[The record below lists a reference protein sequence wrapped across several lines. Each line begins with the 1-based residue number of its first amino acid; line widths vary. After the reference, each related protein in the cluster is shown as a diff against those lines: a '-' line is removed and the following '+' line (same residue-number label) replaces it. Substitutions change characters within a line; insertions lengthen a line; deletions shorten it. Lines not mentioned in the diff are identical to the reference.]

1 MSSHKLYHI
10 PYSLLSCPET
20 SVFGHDSLVFRQ
32 VPKLNF
38 NYLSTYERNKKKYDA
53 KFKAKVALEAIK
65 ERKTLNELAE
75 D

>member
-1 MSSHKLYHI
+1 
-10 PYSLLSCPET
+10 
-20 SVFGHDSLVFRQ
+20 

-75 D
+75 DLSPRNMI